1 MIPLYNG
8 INIILD
14 YKCQINLL
22 VYLWSNTTLFSYIIV
37 KPIFKSYIIYGLK
50 PTLFSYIIVK
60 PTLKSYIIYGLK

>member
-1 MIPLYNG
+1 MIPLYNW

-37 KPIFKSYIIYGLK
+37 KP
-50 PTLFSYIIVK
+50 
-60 PTLKSYIIYGLK
+60 TLKSYIIYGLK

>member
-1 MIPLYNG
+1 MIPLYNW

-37 KPIFKSYIIYGLK
+37 KPI
-50 PTLFSYIIVK
+50 
-60 PTLKSYIIYGLK
+60 LKSYIIYGLKQLYFRILLSNLHLNLTSFMV